1 MIDKVY
7 EEEQEADVIHAGCN
21 YVSVSVLARNLDI
34 IGLFEGFAMSVEL
47 RLCESCCE
55 D

>member
-34 IGLFEGFAMSVEL
+34 MAVAGRTGPL
-47 RLCESCCE
+47 E
-55 D
+55 DTRPF